1 MTTLLEGRDL
11 GAIRGETILF
21 KGLGVHVDEGE
32 VVRLAGPNGSGKTTL
47 LKMLAGLREPDF
59 GEVLWNDKPTT
70 RQRSEWH
77 DAMLFI
83 GHKTGISPELTA
95 PENLALWG
103 GLRDSD
109 AASRV
114 DAAMAELDI
123 ARLASIPVAA
133 LSAGQKQRVA
143 LCRLVLCPAQLWLL
157 DEPLTAL
164 DAAGQEWL
172 EERLLQHAETGGAAI
187 VSTHQSFAENNP
199 RVRLFSLGD
208 NARVVD
214 DGDDYLDD
222 HPADRPSDSH

>member
-1 MTTLLEGRDL
+1 MAALLEGRDL

-21 KGLGVHVDEGE
+21 RGLGVHVDAGE
-32 VVRLAGPNGSGKTTL
+32 VVRLAGPNGCGKTTL

-59 GEVLWNDKPTT
+59 GTVLWNDKPTT
-70 RQRSEWH
+70 RQRSDWH

-103 GLRDSD
+103 GLRDSGALARID
-109 AASRV
+109 Q
-114 DAAMAELDI
+114 AMAELDI

-172 EERLLQHAETGGAAI
+172 EERLLQHAEQGGAAI
-187 VSTHQSFAENNP
+187 VSTHQAFAENNP
-199 RVRLFSLGD
+199 RVRLFSLADKGLGMDASADPTDHAGD
-208 NARVVD
+208 
-214 DGDDYLDD
+214 GF
-222 HPADRPSDSH
+222 SDSY